1 MTSQTINLNLIPGS
15 IEPVINVSQYDKG
28 QTWNF
33 NIYSGSQPFTIPTGS
48 SITIQGTKPDKT
60 GFQYGCTFS
69 GNVVTAIEQQQMT
82 ILSGKVPAEIVITK
96 DDELIGSLNF
106 NIMVEKAALADDT
119 AISETDLPLI
129 EEAVE
134 ALSHI
139 DETLETMKGY
149 KEDSEAYANGKRNGS
164 DVGSSDPA
172 YHNNSRYYAGQ
183 ASSSA
188 SSASGSATSAG
199 TNALISE
206 GYAVGKQNGSAVG
219 SGSPYYQNNA
229 EYYKG
234 QAANSATNAGNSAA
248 AASGSAT
255 TASNRAL
262 VAEGYADGKQNGTDV
277 ASGSPYYHN
286 NSKYYSEQAA
296 ASAQSAAQSAASFTV
311 DSALS
316 TSSTNPVQ
324 NKVITTDLNNVKQAL
339 SDEVVTR
346 AKLGAHNLGKKYK
359 DGVAS
364 AGITIKD
371 APDGGNYVNNTS
383 TGSGGRLVLKS
394 DNFVLKAGTYS
405 IVGESNDHSKYSS
418 VVLQKTSDSSVLG
431 SYLISNGA
439 VDKSQATF
447 TLAEDTECYFGFNTS
462 TGVAYGTNTFII
474 YPMVKLAD
482 DKDDTFYPYAMT
494 NKELTDNK
502 IDASEIAPIENGT
515 TASTAYEQG
524 AYFIHNGKFC
534 KAKTAIASGAS
545 FTLNTN
551 YEVTT
556 VAAELIA
563 LNA

>member
-60 GFQYGCTFS
+60 GFQYGCTFN

-149 KEDSEAYANGKRNGS
+149 KEDSEAYAIGKRNGS

-172 YHNNSRYYAGQ
+172 YHNNSKYYAGQ

-234 QAANSATNAGNSAA
+234 QAANSATNAGNSAT

-255 TASNRAL
+255 TASNKAL

-324 NKVITTDLNNVKQAL
+324 NKVITADLNDVKNAL
-339 SDEVVTR
+339 SDLGLTVVDG
-346 AKLGAHNLGKKYK
+346 KLCAVY
-359 DGVAS
+359 
-364 AGITIKD
+364 
-371 APDGGNYVNNTS
+371 NT
-383 TGSGGRLVLKS
+383 
-394 DNFVLKAGTYS
+394 
-405 IVGESNDHSKYSS
+405 
-418 VVLQKTSDSSVLG
+418 
-431 SYLISNGA
+431 
-439 VDKSQATF
+439 
-447 TLAEDTECYFGFNTS
+447 
-462 TGVAYGTNTFII
+462 
-474 YPMVKLAD
+474 
-482 DKDDTFYPYAMT
+482 
-494 NKELTDNK
+494 
-502 IDASEIAPIENGT
+502 
-515 TASTAYEQG
+515 
-524 AYFIHNGKFC
+524 
-534 KAKTAIASGAS
+534 
-545 FTLNTN
+545 
-551 YEVTT
+551 
-556 VAAELIA
+556 
-563 LNA
+563 